1 MRTFDKV
8 AALLATVALPS
19 VAVAD
24 NHSHSGHD
32 MHSGHHQATNTM
44 EPAAEAGQV
53 IIVYHWPCADR
64 ESGLAILKSM
74 IAYERTASPYPYSAA
89 PAIHQDGA
97 LVSVDVHPSTESMEQ
112 AVAWQ
117 NTDAQWQSLFN
128 DMVGVCGSA
137 DDLTQ
142 TLLMAQ

>member
-1 MRTFDKV
+1 MRNLDKV

-44 EPAAEAGQV
+44 EPAAEAGKLC
-53 IIVYHWPCADR
+53 VYHWPCADR

-89 PAIHQDGA
+89 QPY
-97 LVSVDVHPSTESMEQ
+97 TKMEL
-112 AVAWQ
+112 WF
-117 NTDAQWQSLFN
+117 QWMSILQRIN
-128 DMVGVCGSA
+128 GTGGC
-137 DDLTQ
+137 
-142 TLLMAQ
+142 MAKY